1 MLCLLAQLLHRHPS
15 LTFSPPPPSSRTS
28 YCKGAAGPRSEP
40 QREPQGARRPAAH
53 AHQDL
58 VQPQLVSSQQ
68 LVAPGQVLVDAEN
81 AVLPPCRHAPSPA
94 ISLALPPFTLP
105 QCHVVSQLW
114 LLGAGGAGGELAGYG
129 YRWWLIAMA
138 MQMRCVCMCGSVY
151 SDNLPD
157 RSWSHTCS
165 SFPCSAAAGADSPPQ
180 GWRLREDG
188 GYDFMCAS
196 PTRGQALR
204 ISQVCCG
211 GATGGR
217 HLAATKCRPAYAA
230 RLAYA
235 AHLSAVLWCP
245 SFARASLRL
254 ECIIACVLLHL
265 PVMLPLLAVHL
276 SGAGAGGG

>member
-1 MLCLLAQLLHRHPS
+1 M
-15 LTFSPPPPSSRTS
+15 T
-28 YCKGAAGPRSEP
+28 
-40 QREPQGARRPAAH
+40 
-53 AHQDL
+53 
-58 VQPQLVSSQQ
+58 
-68 LVAPGQVLVDAEN
+68 PGQVLVDAEN
-81 AVLPPCRHAPSPA
+81 AVLPPCCPAPSPA

-138 MQMRCVCMCGSVY
+138 MQMRCVFMCGSVY

-165 SFPCSAAAGADSPPQ
+165 SFPCSHSAAAGADSLTQ

-204 ISQVCCG
+204 IGQVCCCCDAG
-211 GATGGR
+211 GC
-217 HLAATKCRPAYAA
+217 HFAAMKCRPAYAA
-230 RLAYA
+230 RV
-235 AHLSAVLWCP
+235 SAVLWC
-245 SFARASLRL
+245 SSYARASLWL
-254 ECIIACVLLHL
+254 ESIVVYVLCVCVSQQAL
-265 PVMLPLLAVHL
+265 PYCPLCRR
-276 SGAGAGGG
+276 